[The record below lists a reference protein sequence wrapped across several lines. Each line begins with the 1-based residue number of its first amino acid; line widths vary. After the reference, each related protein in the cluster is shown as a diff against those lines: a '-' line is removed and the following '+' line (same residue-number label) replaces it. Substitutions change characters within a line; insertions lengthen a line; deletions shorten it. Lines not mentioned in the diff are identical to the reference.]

1 MTNQKAKKRIVTD
14 EFGQE
19 FELTKKLGQGGQ
31 GVVCATQFDKVLV
44 KMSTQPD
51 PDKKESWLEHI
62 RWLMRQPL
70 EQLNIAKP
78 FSRIAMKGNNVGYA
92 MELMDDLVPLQSL
105 MDKTEQAILDSQ
117 GSPEEYL
124 TSGGIKRRL
133 NLLANLARSMADLH
147 ARGLAYGDLSPANI
161 FISESVKHAQVWLID
176 CDNICINERESFD
189 STEVEGKAG
198 RVFSPGYGAPEV
210 VNGYRCV
217 SSLTDSWSFAVI
229 AMRVLTTNH
238 PFIGEFVDNGTPE
251 DEEKAFAGELPWIY
265 HPSDFLNKVFKGLP
279 LELVALKPLKALFER
294 CFNAG
299 KEEPLSRPNL
309 SEWAEV
315 LEKLSHLLVS
325 CQNHE
330 CNASFN
336 FLLDEG
342 KLICPFCGSEMN
354 NKQVLYIRNN
364 LQDLSILELPNTSL
378 NDTYIDTGLH
388 QTLNLGETL
397 IIKNSPPGSIYWAES
412 EELLSICFTK
422 KGLEVTPSS
431 AKSFEMGMGQN
442 ELKRFNSKTEL
453 AVDARNNKW
462 LIIKP
467 VVDSTDPQ
475 IDSLYRLRW

>member
-14 EFGQE
+14 EFGQD

-31 GVVCATQFDKVLV
+31 GIVCATQFEKVLV
-44 KMSTQPD
+44 KMSTQQD
-51 PDKKESWLEHI
+51 PDKKKNWLEHI

-92 MELMDDLVPLQSL
+92 MELMDDLIPLQSL
-105 MDKTEQAILDSQ
+105 MDSTEQNIIDSE

-124 TSGGIKRRL
+124 ASGGIKRRL

-161 FISESVKHAQVWLID
+161 FISESVEHSQVWLID
-176 CDNICINERESFD
+176 CDNICINQRESFD

-210 VNGYRCV
+210 VNGDRCI

-229 AMRVLTTNH
+229 AMRLLTTNH

-265 HPSDFLNKVFKGLP
+265 HPSDFSNEVFKGLP
-279 LELVALKPLKALFER
+279 LDLVVLKPLKALFER

-315 LEKLSHLLVS
+315 LEKLSHLLVR
-325 CQNHE
+325 CQNPE
-330 CNASFN
+330 CNTSFN

-342 KLICPFCGSEMN
+342 KLICPFCESEMN
-354 NKQVLYIRNN
+354 NKQVLYIHNN
-364 LQDLSILELPNTSL
+364 LQDLSILEFPNTSP

-397 IIKNSPPGSIYWAES
+397 VIKNSPPGSTHWAES
-412 EELLSICFTK
+412 EELLSIRFTK
-422 KGLEVTPSS
+422 MGLEIAPKSL
-431 AKSFEMGMGQN
+431 KSFEMGIGQN
-442 ELKRFNSKTEL
+442 KLKIFNSKTEL
-453 AVDARNNKW
+453 SIDSRSNKW

-467 VVDSTDPQ
+467 VVDSTVPQ
-475 IDSLYRLRW
+475 IDNLYRLRW